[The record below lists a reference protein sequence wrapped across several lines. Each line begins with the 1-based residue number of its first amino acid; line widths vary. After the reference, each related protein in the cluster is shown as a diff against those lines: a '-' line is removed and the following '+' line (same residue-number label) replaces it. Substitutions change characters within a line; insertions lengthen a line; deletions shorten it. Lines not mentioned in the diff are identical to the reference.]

1 MKHNV
6 SLSHRHKWSTMSL
19 YKVAAVLSGVLS
31 FMQRSSRDEGISLD
45 PNIYPTTLIFFPS
58 CEFDPFDMSNQRP
71 SCYGTEE
78 QRRKYRCLTIV
89 I

>member
-45 PNIYPTTLIFFPS
+45 PNIYPTALILFPS
-58 CEFDPFDMSNQRP
+58 CEFNPFDMSNQRP

-78 QRRKYRCLTIV
+78 QRRKYRCITIV